1 MIRRIILVFVL
12 LFVLLIAALVAAL
25 IFIDPNDY
33 KDEIAELVH
42 EHTGRELR
50 IVDDLS
56 LSVFPWLGV
65 ETGELV
71 LSNAEGF
78 GPEPFARLERAKIKV
93 KLMPLILSR
102 SIEVDTVSVD
112 GLKLR
117 LELDRN
123 GRSNWED
130 LAGDDDDEDKSAP
143 AEPAELAVALPAAL
157 TIGGLEL
164 RDASLHWLDAAAG
177 SDIEIHGIALQS
189 GRIEPGQP
197 VDLSLGFDLRSA
209 SSATSS
215 VISGRVDFSTR
226 ITAQFDEQRV
236 HADALRL
243 QARLAGADIPG
254 GSVNAAFSGDLKA
267 DLGAGTVEIP
277 AFTASAFDVR
287 IEGAVNAARITT
299 DEPRISARLVIAEF
313 SPRRLLAALGEAP
326 PATTDPAVLSKAQL
340 SLQLEAGSDDARIT
354 GLNARIDDTRLEGTI
369 TIASFARMA
378 AVFDLNVDA
387 IDLDRYLPPG
397 EEVPAGSA
405 AAAPAAALG
414 LPMETLRGL
423 DLQGRLAMAQLKA
436 TGLQLSRLQAQLRAK
451 DGVIRLSPMT
461 AALYEGNYS
470 GDFTLDARGDE
481 PRLALDTT
489 LSAVQAGPLLNDLM
503 EFDMLS
509 GVADIRLKAS
519 TQGSADTDLRRNLNG
534 DGSFS
539 LRNGAIKG
547 FNAAQ
552 LIRETKARLQGKTS
566 AGADNRETDF
576 TDLTGTLAIAGGV
589 LRNNDLRGNSPYL
602 RLGGEGQVD
611 LVRELID
618 YRLRVR
624 IVDTSA
630 GQGAAGLDELKGID
644 IPIRISGKLSE
655 PGFGLDGDILR
666 ELLSGRLL
674 KELGL
679 GTPEKQEAAK
689 QQLQDKAR
697 EAQDQLQ
704 EKARETQDQLQEKLQ
719 DKLKGL
725 FR

>member
-1 MIRRIILVFVL
+1 MPMIKRIILVFVL
-12 LFVLLIAALVAAL
+12 LIALLVAALVAAL

-33 KDEIAELVH
+33 KDEISGLVR
-42 EHTGRELR
+42 EHTGRELH

-65 ETGELV
+65 ETGELI

-78 GPEPFARLERAKIKV
+78 GPEPFARLDRAKIKV
-93 KLMPLILSR
+93 KLMPLIFSR

-123 GRSNWED
+123 GRGNWED
-130 LAGDDDDEDKSAP
+130 LAGGDDDEKNAP

-164 RDASLHWLDAAAG
+164 NDASLRWLDAAAG
-177 SDIEIHGIALQS
+177 SDIEVHGIALRS
-189 GRIEPGQP
+189 GKIEPGQP

-209 SSATSS
+209 SPA
-215 VISGRVDFSTR
+215 ISGRVDFSTR

-236 HADALRL
+236 QADALRL
-243 QARLAGADIPG
+243 QARLSGADIPG
-254 GSVNAAFSGDLKA
+254 GNMNATFSGDVKA
-267 DLGAGTVEIP
+267 DLDAGTVEIP
-277 AFTASAFDVR
+277 AFTAGAFDLR
-287 IEGAVNAARITT
+287 AEGALSATDIS
-299 DEPRISARLVIAEF
+299 DEPRIAGRIAVAEF
-313 SPRRLLAALGEAP
+313 SPRKLLAALGETP
-326 PATTDPAVLSKAQL
+326 PETTDPAVLNSAQL
-340 SLQLEAGSDDARIT
+340 SLQLAAGSDDARIT
-354 GLNARIDDTRLEGTI
+354 NLNARIDDTRLTGAVTI
-369 TIASFARMA
+369 PSFERTA
-378 AVFDLNVDA
+378 AVFEIDIDA

-397 EEVPAGSA
+397 EEVPPGGA
-405 AAAPAAALG
+405 AAAPAAALV
-414 LPMETLRGL
+414 LPMETLREL
-423 DLQGRLAMAQLKA
+423 DLQGKLAVERLKA

-461 AALYEGNYS
+461 AALYDGNYS
-470 GDFTLDARGDE
+470 GDFTLDARGEE

-489 LSAVQAGPLLNDLM
+489 LSGVQAGPLLNDLM
-503 EFDMLS
+503 EFTMLS
-509 GVADIRLKAS
+509 GTADIRLKAS
-519 TQGSADTDLRRNLNG
+519 TQGSADADLRRNLNG

-539 LRNGAIKG
+539 FRNGAIKG

-552 LIRETKARLQGKTS
+552 LIREAKARLDGKTS
-566 AGADNRETDF
+566 AGADTRETDF
-576 TDLTGTLAIAGGV
+576 TDLTGTLAIANGV
-589 LRNNDLRGNSPYL
+589 LRNSDLRGNSPYL

-630 GQGAAGLDELKGID
+630 GQGAAGLDELKGLD

-655 PGFGLDGDILR
+655 PGFGLDSNIVR

-689 QQLQDKAR
+689 QQLQEKAR
-697 EAQDQLQ
+697 EVEDQLQ
-704 EKARETQDQLQEKLQ
+704 EKAREKQDELQEKLQ